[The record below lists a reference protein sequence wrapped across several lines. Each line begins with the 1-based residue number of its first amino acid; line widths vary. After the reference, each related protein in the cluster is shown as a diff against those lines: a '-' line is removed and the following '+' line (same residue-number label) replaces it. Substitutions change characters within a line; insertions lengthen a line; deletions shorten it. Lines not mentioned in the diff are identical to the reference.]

1 MFLKSALFFG
11 NLSKKIKI
19 GYSLSWVNE
28 QFLQKNVRL
37 RHLLCAIFL
46 FLITSAWSKWLG
58 PIFIWCIYAAMS
70 RRFAHFFLF
79 FSNCVEMWKNFW
91 DTYGCFFLQKVRILF
106 LKKQANNLCKSVS
119 PSMVARVSSSL
130 LLWCKCDLKWE

>member
-1 MFLKSALFFG
+1 MKSALFFG

-70 RRFAHFFLF
+70 RRFAYF
-79 FSNCVEMWKNFW
+79 FSLLFKLCRNVKKLLRYIWLF
-91 DTYGCFFLQKVRILF
+91 FFLQKVRILF